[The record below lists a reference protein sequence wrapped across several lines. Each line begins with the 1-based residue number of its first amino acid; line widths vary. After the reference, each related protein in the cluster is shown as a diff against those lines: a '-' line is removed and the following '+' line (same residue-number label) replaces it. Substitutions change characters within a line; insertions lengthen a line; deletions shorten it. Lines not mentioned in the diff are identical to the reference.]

1 MKVLQI
7 NSTDMFST
15 GHIML
20 NIAKTG
26 RDRGTEVWTVSKKTK
41 TSINR
46 NRTDDWHIYIGTR
59 VEHTLHRYF
68 SWITDLQ
75 DFGSVVA
82 TYELIRKIKKINP
95 DIIHLHDLVGWYV
108 NIGILFR
115 YLKKI
120 DKPIVWTF
128 HDCWAFTGRC
138 IYFDYANCNKWKT
151 GCDKCPQIEY
161 MPKSWFF
168 DFSAFNWR
176 RRKRLFTAIKNM
188 TIVTP
193 SNWLKELTH
202 MSFLSDYR
210 TIVINNGINLD
221 VFKPTTGEL
230 YYKLKS
236 RNKRIILGV
245 AGTWSKRKGLSDL
258 QRLANDI
265 PENYQIILVGIS
277 QKEVNNEKIIA
288 YKRTTNQKELA
299 EIYTAA
305 DVFANPTIEENF
317 PTVNLE
323 SLACGTPIVTYRTGG
338 SPESVDENTGIVVE
352 KGNYQELKN
361 AIMEVAEKGKEHYI
375 KACIE
380 KSKNYDMKARFNDY
394 IDLYEEILKQ

>member
-1 MKVLQI
+1 
-7 NSTDMFST
+7 MFST

-20 NIAKTG
+20 NIAKIG
-26 RDRGTEVWTVSKKTK
+26 RDRGTEVWTVSKKTRA
-41 TSINR
+41 SINR
-46 NRTDDWHIYIGTR
+46 NCADDWHTYIGTR

-138 IYFDYANCNKWKT
+138 VHFDYVGCTNWKN
-151 GCDKCPQIEY
+151 GCGNCPQKEF
-161 MPKSWFF
+161 MPRSWFF
-168 DFSAFNWR
+168 DLSAFNWR

-193 SNWLKELTH
+193 SMWLKELTH

-221 VFKPTTGEL
+221 IFKPTTGEL

-236 RNKRIILGV
+236 RKKRIT
-245 AGTWSKRKGLSDL
+245 AKRKPLMLTKSLFVGFVRQPSAYLRRYLFQRQAVCLCRLRRL
-258 QRLANDI
+258 QSMWCRRCR
-265 PENYQIILVGIS
+265 
-277 QKEVNNEKIIA
+277 KE
-288 YKRTTNQKELA
+288 
-299 EIYTAA
+299 
-305 DVFANPTIEENF
+305 
-317 PTVNLE
+317 
-323 SLACGTPIVTYRTGG
+323 
-338 SPESVDENTGIVVE
+338 DEPW
-352 KGNYQELKN
+352 
-361 AIMEVAEKGKEHYI
+361 
-375 KACIE
+375 C
-380 KSKNYDMKARFNDY
+380 R
-394 IDLYEEILKQ
+394 

>member
-1 MKVLQI
+1 M
-7 NSTDMFST
+7 TDMFST
-15 GHIML
+15 GNIML
-20 NIAKTG
+20 NIAKTT
-26 RDRGTEVWTVSKKTK
+26 RERGYEAWTISKKTRMSLLQK
-41 TSINR
+41 R
-46 NRTDDWHIYIGTR
+46 EDKFHHYLGTR
-59 VEHTLHRYF
+59 TEHTLHRYF

-75 DFGSVVA
+75 DYGSVLA
-82 TYELIRKIKKINP
+82 TYELIRKIKKIDP
-95 DIIHLHDLVGWYV
+95 DIIHLHDIVGWYV
-108 NIGILFR
+108 NIGVLFK
-115 YLKKI
+115 YLKKTG
-120 DKPIVWTF
+120 KPIVWTF

-193 SNWLKELTH
+193 SIWLKELTH

-245 AGTWSKRKGLSDL
+245 AGTWSKRKGLSDF

-265 PENYQIILVGIS
+265 PENYQIVLVGIS
-277 QKEVNNEKIIA
+277 QEEVNNEKIIA

-305 DVFANPTIEENF
+305 DVFVNPTIEENF

-338 SPESVDENTGIVVE
+338 SPESINEDTGIVVE
-352 KGNYQELKN
+352 KGNYEELKKG
-361 AIMEVAEKGKEHYI
+361 IFTVLEKGKEYYSC
-375 KACIE
+375 ACIE
-380 KSKNYDMKARFNDY
+380 KSKNYDMNARFNDY
-394 IDLYEEILKQ
+394 VDLYEEILKQ